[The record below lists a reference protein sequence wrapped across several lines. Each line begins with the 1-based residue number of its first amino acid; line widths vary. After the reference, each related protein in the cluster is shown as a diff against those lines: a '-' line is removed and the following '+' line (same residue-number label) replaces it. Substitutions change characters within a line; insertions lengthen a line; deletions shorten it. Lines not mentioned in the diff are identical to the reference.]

1 MKVALVTAAS
11 RGIGEGAARALAA
24 KGYRLALLARSDGVH
39 HLAREL
45 GGIAVQGSV
54 AEAADLEKLV
64 ALAQEKFG
72 RIDAVV
78 NNTGH
83 PPTGDILS
91 LTDDQWHAGLD
102 MIVLNV
108 IRVARLVTPVMLA
121 GGRGGAFV
129 NISTIGVRQPDPRF
143 PVSAVLRSG
152 LAGFAKLYA
161 ERYAA
166 QGLRMNNL
174 LPGRI
179 DSYPQPSEKIA
190 EIPAG
195 RLGGVAEIAGVAA
208 FLLSDEASYVNGQ
221 DLVVDGGLIRGV

>member
-1 MKVALVTAAS
+1 M
-11 RGIGEGAARALAA
+11 
-24 KGYRLALLARSDGVH
+24 
-39 HLAREL
+39 
-45 GGIAVQGSV
+45 

-64 ALAQEKFG
+64 ALAQDRFG

-121 GGRGGAFV
+121 GGQGGAFV

-143 PVSAVLRSG
+143 
-152 LAGFAKLYA
+152 
-161 ERYAA
+161 
-166 QGLRMNNL
+166 
-174 LPGRI
+174 
-179 DSYPQPSEKIA
+179 
-190 EIPAG
+190 
-195 RLGGVAEIAGVAA
+195 
-208 FLLSDEASYVNGQ
+208 
-221 DLVVDGGLIRGV
+221 